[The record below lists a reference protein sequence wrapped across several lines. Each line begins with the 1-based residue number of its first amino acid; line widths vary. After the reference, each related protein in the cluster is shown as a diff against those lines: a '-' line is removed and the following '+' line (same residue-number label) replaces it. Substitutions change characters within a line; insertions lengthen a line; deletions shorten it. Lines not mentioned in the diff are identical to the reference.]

1 MTEEENSM
9 VQKVKKQ
16 KDSEKDVI
24 MAQSSTSQKKMQDK
38 INKLTRKLDQ
48 EYIEKQTLDEML
60 AKKGKNLK

>member
-1 MTEEENSM
+1 
-9 VQKVKKQ
+9 
-16 KDSEKDVI
+16 
-24 MAQSSTSQKKMQDK
+24 MQDK